1 MLGPCWSVTPSVI
14 REYFFSFPVVSAS
27 ELFSAA
33 RVEGPYGII
42 VFVFF
47 LFDQGRPLMKF

>member
-47 LFDQGRPLMKF
+47 LFDQGRPFMKF